1 MTDPALISRLRIQI
15 FESGEASASILEQ
28 IASELE
34 RAPSAELWILR
45 GDAIQL
51 SDGSAYSLND
61 AEISYFRALEL
72 DPLSAEAHESLGHFT
87 FAVKDD
93 AVASIKHFREAIAL
107 GAGPSA
113 EQGLQAAET
122 EIAES
127 SSAAR
132 RALSHW

>member
-1 MTDPALISRLRIQI
+1 MTEPTIISRLRTEI
-15 FESGEASASILEQ
+15 FEIGEASASILEQ

-61 AEISYFRALEL
+61 AETSYLCALEL
-72 DPLSAEAHESLGHFT
+72 DPLSAEAHESLGHFI

-93 AVASIKHFREAIAL
+93 AAAAIKHFRQAIAL
-107 GAGPSA
+107 GAGQSA
-113 EQGLQAAET
+113 EQGLHAAET

-127 SSAAR
+127 SSEGS
-132 RALSHW
+132 L